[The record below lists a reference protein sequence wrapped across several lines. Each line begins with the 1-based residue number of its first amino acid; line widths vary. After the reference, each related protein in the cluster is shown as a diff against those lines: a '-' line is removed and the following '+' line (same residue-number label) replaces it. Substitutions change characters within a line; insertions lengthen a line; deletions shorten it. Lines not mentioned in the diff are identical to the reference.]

1 MHIKINMNTALAGL
15 EITTPI
21 TAFRQAMRDFRA
33 FYKKNDLSGSN
44 SALKRAHGAA
54 QRVLADGGKLP
65 STYADEVT
73 RYGLNKQKFKEPF
86 KIKVV
91 KPASNKEQVAKIK
104 AEFAE
109 HGFKI
114 KSALK
119 VRYSDTP
126 YIVSEVYANSFSDPS
141 ILIEPDGTIT
151 VYKRKAA
158 KRGVGMKLDGKI
170 RRGTIIGTAKTK
182 AERTALLEKLARIR
196 KREFGTKEK
205 AAPAGKTTQ
214 RTAVENQ
221 IARLREERDNLVKGY
236 EARIQKLL
244 DSINPL
250 KAK

>member
-15 EITTPI
+15 VITNPI
-21 TAFRQAMRDFRA
+21 AAFREAMRDFRA

-44 SALKRAHGAA
+44 SALKRAHEAA

-73 RYGLNKQKFKEPF
+73 QYGLDKKKFKEPF
-86 KIKVV
+86 KIK
-91 KPASNKEQVAKIK
+91 A
-104 AEFAE
+104 
-109 HGFKI
+109 
-114 KSALK
+114 
-119 VRYSDTP
+119 
-126 YIVSEVYANSFSDPS
+126 
-141 ILIEPDGTIT
+141 
-151 VYKRKAA
+151 
-158 KRGVGMKLDGKI
+158 
-170 RRGTIIGTAKTK
+170 
-182 AERTALLEKLARIR
+182 ARIR
-196 KREFGTKEK
+196 KREFASKEK